1 MPLPLI
7 IVLSVL
13 GGLILIVF
21 ILILGIY
28 SYVFYSP
35 RKGQIGNDG
44 LLNSSNFAN
53 YEDKMK
59 NLITTLMDRP
69 CEDIYIKSFDKLKLH
84 ARLFEN
90 KKSKIVA
97 LLFHGYRGASYRDFC
112 GGANEA
118 INMGYNVVL
127 TDHRAHG
134 LSQGHSITFGIKEVQ
149 DVLSWVDYARK
160 RFGDDINIVL
170 VGISMGGATVL
181 MAADKIEGNVKII
194 ADSPYSSPKL
204 LLIDTLKTIHLP
216 VFIFYPLLCLSTLVF
231 ANANLNKYSAY
242 DSIKKSNHPILIIHG
257 DKDTVVHQ
265 HLSMDLY
272 KQYPDKIQ
280 YESFSGADHG
290 ESYLI
295 NTNRYQKIIADFLEK

>member
-7 IVLSVL
+7 IILSVI

-28 SYVFYSP
+28 AYVFYSP

-53 YEDKMK
+53 YEERMK
-59 NLITTLMDRP
+59 NLITTLMDRTY
-69 CEDIYIKSFDKLKLH
+69 EDIYIKSFDKLKLH

-90 KKSKIVA
+90 KSSKTVA

-118 INMGYNVVL
+118 INMGYNVIL

-134 LSQGHSITFGIKEVQ
+134 LSQGHSITFGIREVQ

-160 RFGDDINIVL
+160 RFGNDINVVL
-170 VGISMGGATVL
+170 IGISMGGATVL
-181 MAADKIEGNVKII
+181 MVADKIEGNVKII

-216 VFIFYPLLCLSTLVF
+216 VFIFYPLLCLSALVF
-231 ANANLNKYSAY
+231 AHTNLNKYSAY

-265 HLSMDLY
+265 SLSLNLY
-272 KQYPDKIQ
+272 REHQDKIQ

-295 NTNRYQKIIADFLEK
+295 NTNRYRAIISDFLNK